1 MNHELNK
8 AIESLILNKP
18 KSQSYSTRELNYIR
32 RYDKCED
39 EGLDIEE
46 TIRQI
51 WDTEQKESPV
61 MVRMGYYGG
70 SCLITHGQSAKVHC
84 YRPQGQFDHLQQRLL
99 LPRNHKSSDFG
110 KAQCLYD
117 I

>member
-8 AIESLILNKP
+8 AIENLILNKP

-51 WDTEQKESPV
+51 WDTRTIGTKCIVIARRSE
-61 MVRMGYYGG
+61 
-70 SCLITHGQSAKVHC
+70 
-84 YRPQGQFDHLQQRLL
+84 FDYLQ
-99 LPRNHKSSDFG
+99 
-110 KAQCLYD
+110 
-117 I
+117 